1 MSQLLVFGQTFDT
14 AELRLRVIAFLLM
27 ITSLVC
33 LIRIE
38 RAPPQP
44 TNVRVAIVAHED
56 FREELTQRTR
66 QTLRLDATA
75 TSENTPQPR
84 HFHEIFAET
93 SRRDPS
99 LRFQLAVDSYGEVLH
114 WMDRQRF
121 WIWPRGLTPGTSQ
134 DC

>member
-66 QTLRLDATA
+66 RSHATFTRYLPKHLAAIPACGFNLRLTHTA
-75 TSENTPQPR
+75 KCCT
-84 HFHEIFAET
+84 
-93 SRRDPS
+93 
-99 LRFQLAVDSYGEVLH
+99 G
-114 WMDRQRF
+114 
-121 WIWPRGLTPGTSQ
+121 WIDNDFGFGPGG
-134 DC
+134 